1 MTNNADTATL
11 TCSDDQE
18 IPQAVKVNNSM
29 DLLKNSAPL
38 GPLEKDRYQEE
49 VQRYQ
54 EEVQK
59 KKKNKTSRSKKAKYE
74 ITMASEWVWGEFVK
88 DEDVGSTSSV
98 PSLRVTCINVVCY
111 GSPFQITRA

>member
-74 ITMASEWVWGEFVK
+74 ITMASE
-88 DEDVGSTSSV
+88 
-98 PSLRVTCINVVCY
+98 
-111 GSPFQITRA
+111 